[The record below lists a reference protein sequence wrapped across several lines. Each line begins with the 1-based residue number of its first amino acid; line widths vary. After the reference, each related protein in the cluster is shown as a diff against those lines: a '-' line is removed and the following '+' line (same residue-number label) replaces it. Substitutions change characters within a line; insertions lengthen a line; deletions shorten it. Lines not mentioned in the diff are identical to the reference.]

1 MKKRFGIIPELFFMG
16 MGMFWTIESFFT
28 FGSVNYFAL
37 LVTWLLFLQIF
48 YKNRLAGL
56 IYGTALGSFSVYMLL
71 AVTSEYHELEAASI
85 AMQSTALGVVLFS
98 TAILMGIAMVYKY
111 VRTKVNYD
119 ESVLTV
125 TY

>member
-1 MKKRFGIIPELFFMG
+1 MKKGFGSIPELFFMG
-16 MGMFWTIESFFT
+16 MGMFWTIESYFT
-28 FGSVNYFAL
+28 LGSVNYFAL

-56 IYGTALGSFSVYMLL
+56 IYGTALGSFSVFMLL

-85 AMQSTALGVVLFS
+85 AMRSMALGVVLFS
-98 TAILMGIAMVYKY
+98 AAILMGVAMVYKY

>member
-1 MKKRFGIIPELFFMG
+1 MEKRFGTIPELFFMG
-16 MGMFWTIESFFT
+16 MGLFWVIEGYFT
-28 FGSVNYFAL
+28 LGSVNYFAL
-37 LVTWLLFLQIF
+37 LITWLLFLQIF

-56 IYGTALGSFSVYMLL
+56 VYGTVLGSFSVFMLL
-71 AVTSEYHELEAASI
+71 SLILEYHELETASI
-85 AMQSTALGVVLFS
+85 AMRSTVFGVGLFG
-98 TAILMGIAMVYKY
+98 AGILMGMAMVYKY

>member
-16 MGMFWTIESFFT
+16 MGMFWTIESYFAL
-28 FGSVNYFAL
+28 GSVNYFAL

-85 AMQSTALGVVLFS
+85 AMRSTALGVVLFS
-98 TAILMGIAMVYKY
+98 AAILMGIAMVYKY

>member
-1 MKKRFGIIPELFFMG
+1 MKKFGIIPEFFFMG
-16 MGMFWTIESFFT
+16 MGIFWSIESYFT
-28 FGSVNYFAL
+28 LGSVNYFAL

-56 IYGTALGSFSVYMLL
+56 VYGTALGSFSVFMLL
-71 AVTSEYHELEAASI
+71 DVLSGYHELEVASI
-85 AMQSTALGVVLFS
+85 ATKFITIGVVLFS
-98 TAILMGIAMVYKY
+98 AGILMGIAMVYKY
-111 VRTKVNYD
+111 VTAKVNYD